1 MSKPISP
8 CISVCKT
15 DPETGYCYGCGRT
28 NEEKSIWKEE
38 NTSSDWK
45 QENLEII
52 KCRLS
57 GWQLESFNK
66 SYEFKLK
73 NGISLNAKG
82 RTKRPPIINRMLVKV
97 NGPTYSIP
105 VVCATKAVPQ
115 IKAAPT
121 KHKVDKNCLENM
133 KKMAP
138 QVGFEPTTCRLT
150 AECSTAELLRNVE
163 TNYNNLFIFQL
174 AF

>member
-52 KCRLS
+52 KGRLS
-57 GWQLESFNK
+57 GWQLVSFNK

-73 NGISLNAKG
+73 NGISL
-82 RTKRPPIINRMLVKV
+82 I
-97 NGPTYSIP
+97 
-105 VVCATKAVPQ
+105 
-115 IKAAPT
+115 
-121 KHKVDKNCLENM
+121 KHKLMNK
-133 KKMAP
+133 
-138 QVGFEPTTCRLT
+138 
-150 AECSTAELLRNVE
+150 
-163 TNYNNLFIFQL
+163 
-174 AF
+174 

>member
-38 NTSSDWK
+38 NTSSNWK

-52 KCRLS
+52 KARLS

-73 NGISLNAKG
+73 NGISL
-82 RTKRPPIINRMLVKV
+82 I
-97 NGPTYSIP
+97 
-105 VVCATKAVPQ
+105 
-115 IKAAPT
+115 
-121 KHKVDKNCLENM
+121 KHKLMNK
-133 KKMAP
+133 
-138 QVGFEPTTCRLT
+138 
-150 AECSTAELLRNVE
+150 
-163 TNYNNLFIFQL
+163 
-174 AF
+174 

>member
-73 NGISLNAKG
+73 NGISL
-82 RTKRPPIINRMLVKV
+82 
-97 NGPTYSIP
+97 
-105 VVCATKAVPQ
+105 
-115 IKAAPT
+115 IKY
-121 KHKVDKNCLENM
+121 KLMNK
-133 KKMAP
+133 
-138 QVGFEPTTCRLT
+138 
-150 AECSTAELLRNVE
+150 
-163 TNYNNLFIFQL
+163 
-174 AF
+174 